1 MPRGGKGRTGP
12 GSCVGAV
19 EMSVDRAVS
28 GSMREQGSGRFAW
41 AARERVGRSGKKKA
55 RPSPRE

>member
-1 MPRGGKGRTGP
+1 MGP
-12 GSCVGAV
+12 DSCVGAV

-41 AARERVGRSGKKKA
+41 AAHERVGRSGKKKA